1 MKKKIF
7 KTIDDKFKDIG
18 FQKIQD
24 DKYAATYERRN
35 EEYGYTQ
42 VLDIR
47 HKASGNHI
55 VQSYDKELFDEKGI
69 GNTCV
74 GLTYYEMKLAV
85 KKMKKKKWKSR

>member
-1 MKKKIF
+1 MEKKIF

-42 VLDIR
+42 VLDIL

-55 VQSYDKELFDEKGI
+55 VQSYDKELFDEKRI